1 MPQYN
6 ELFLSLVSGPLTAD
20 TIVDCVRDTWGLLAA
35 RFPTVQ
41 TLMLNLDDG
50 PENHARRTL
59 FMHRLTALAD
69 ECLLTIWLFIFLEL
83 PKDS

>member
-20 TIVDCVRDTWGLLAA
+20 TIVDCVRDTWGLLAE

-41 TLMLNLDDG
+41 TLMLNLDNG
-50 PENHARRTL
+50 PENHSRRTL
-59 FMHRLTALAD
+59 FIHRLTALAD